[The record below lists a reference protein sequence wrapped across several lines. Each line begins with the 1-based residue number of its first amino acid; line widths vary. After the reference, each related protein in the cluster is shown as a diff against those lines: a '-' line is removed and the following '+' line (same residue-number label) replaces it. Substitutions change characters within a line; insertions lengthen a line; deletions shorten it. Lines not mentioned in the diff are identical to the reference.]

1 MQHNGLE
8 LEDTKGVIISR
19 KSKNKGQK
27 DQHRPKRL
35 KQKSTNGPQNN
46 TQKNKDWATRTTLKT
61 GVNSGVGVVR

>member
-27 DQHRPKRL
+27 NQHRPKRL

-46 TQKNKDWATRTTLKT
+46 TQKNKD
-61 GVNSGVGVVR
+61 